1 MRKKIRLSSTPCG
14 LKVNTMIPS
23 AYINCSHDEALLVF
37 VIRSIVLHAA
47 LNVVGA
53 LFLLDFL
60 GEVFS
65 HILF

>member
-1 MRKKIRLSSTPCG
+1 M
-14 LKVNTMIPS
+14 
-23 AYINCSHDEALLVF
+23 F